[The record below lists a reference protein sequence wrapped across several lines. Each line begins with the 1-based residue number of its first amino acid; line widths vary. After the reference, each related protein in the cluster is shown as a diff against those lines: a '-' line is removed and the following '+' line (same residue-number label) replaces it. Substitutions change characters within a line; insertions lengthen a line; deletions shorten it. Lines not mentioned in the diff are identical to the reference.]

1 MENFDIEAVDVKSMR
16 LILGIARSGSVTD
29 AAFDEG
35 LSQSTASYRLDR
47 LRDALNDQIF
57 IRGPSGMELTIAG
70 VRIIR
75 SFSKVLEE
83 LEALGKS
90 AAFDP
95 TTATM
100 DFVVAATAF
109 EIETVLAPFLN
120 EIMNSAPG
128 CRLIVR
134 PMETRKLAEALRDDF
149 DIALLSEPPKSG
161 ALKQKLLLRD
171 ELVTYF
177 DPKVR
182 TAPLTLDEFC
192 AAEHAVASLGGSARS
207 GVDLELR
214 KLNRKRRIKLETSN
228 IESLA
233 PMMKGTPLITT
244 IPSKL
249 GPGLMRD
256 FHSVACP
263 LNFPTIP
270 FHLVW
275 HARKDG
281 DAAHGWLRRTLSE
294 VARSER
300 ASSTSSQHVK

>member
-1 MENFDIEAVDVKSMR
+1 MENFDINAIDVKSMR
-16 LILGIARSGSVTD
+16 LILGIARTGSVTD

-47 LRDALNDQIF
+47 IRQALNDEIF
-57 IRGPSGMELTIAG
+57 IRGASGMEPTVAG
-70 VRIIR
+70 ARIIET
-75 SFSKVLEE
+75 FSRVLDE
-83 LEALGKS
+83 LEYLGRS
-90 AAFDP
+90 AAFEIAE
-95 TTATM
+95 ATR

-109 EIETVLAPFLN
+109 EIETVLAAFQT
-120 EIMNSAPG
+120 EVMSMAPG

-134 PMETRKLAEALRDDF
+134 PMETRKLVAALRDEL

-177 DPKVR
+177 DPVVR
-182 TAPLTLDEFC
+182 TPPLTLDDFC
-192 AAEHAVASLGGSARS
+192 AADHAVASLGGSARS

-233 PMMKGTPLITT
+233 PMMKGTALITT

-249 GPGLMRD
+249 GPGLMREFD
-256 FHSVACP
+256 SVACP
-263 LNFPTIP
+263 LTFPTIP

-275 HARKDG
+275 HASKDG
-281 DAAHGWLRRTLSE
+281 DAAHRWLRQTLSE
-294 VARSER
+294 IARSER
-300 ASSTSSQHVK
+300 S